1 MSLEWFVYLLYIT
14 TLYVLFIV
22 GKERFETT
30 VDNKKEIRSSQNLHV
45 NKPVQLLFSPNSH

>member
-1 MSLEWFVYLLYIT
+1 MSLEWFVYLLYII